1 MVAKREWK
9 GEDWKFEISR
19 CKLLFL
25 GRINNKV
32 LMCSTGNYIQYP
44 MINHNEKIFKNVH
57 MCVTESLCCTAE
69 IGTALSQLY
78 FSKKKL
84 KNEIKLKVDFKS
96 WYLEKKKER
105 LEVGSKGKRLRKSM
119 KLLTFILRTYG
130 WGCGILGSALEKHSL
145 N

>member
-130 WGCGILGSALEKHSL
+130 WGILGSALEKHSL

>member
-78 FSKKKL
+78 FSKKK
-84 KNEIKLKVDFKS
+84 F
-96 WYLEKKKER
+96 
-105 LEVGSKGKRLRKSM
+105 
-119 KLLTFILRTYG
+119 
-130 WGCGILGSALEKHSL
+130 
-145 N
+145 

>member
-1 MVAKREWK
+1 M
-9 GEDWKFEISR
+9 GIGISR
-19 CKLLFL
+19 CKILHVEW
-25 GRINNKV
+25 INKKV
-32 LMCSTGNYIQYP
+32 ILYSTGNYIQYP

-96 WYLEKKKER
+96 WYLEKKKRDWKLEARER
-105 LEVGSKGKRLRKSM
+105 G
-119 KLLTFILRTYG
+119 
-130 WGCGILGSALEKHSL
+130 
-145 N
+145 

>member
-25 GRINNKV
+25 GWINNKV

-78 FSKKKL
+78 FSKKKFQ
-84 KNEIKLKVDFKS
+84 NEIKLKVGFKS
-96 WYLEKKKER
+96 
-105 LEVGSKGKRLRKSM
+105 
-119 KLLTFILRTYG
+119 
-130 WGCGILGSALEKHSL
+130 
-145 N
+145 

>member
-1 MVAKREWK
+1 
-9 GEDWKFEISR
+9 
-19 CKLLFL
+19 
-25 GRINNKV
+25 
-32 LMCSTGNYIQYP
+32 MCSTGNYIQYP

-96 WYLEKKKER
+96 WYLEKKKRDWKLEARER
-105 LEVGSKGKRLRKSM
+105 G
-119 KLLTFILRTYG
+119 
-130 WGCGILGSALEKHSL
+130 
-145 N
+145 